1 MCFQH
6 VPLISSVWLS
16 GVKASYPQFSCQTAN
31 LISLYLFSPFICWKL
46 AYFVCIKVLIYT
58 CIMSCPC
65 GVLISTYFS
74 NGFPQG
80 YQQGFQHC
88 SGVLCPLWR
97 LCLFSWCFLRCFRSV
112 AWLYPVFGV
121 ALCVFLC
128 CDMPSFA
135 LQQVAFCI
143 AICGFSCAERCA
155 FGLLINGVYFVDKFC
170 KGLRLTLLW
179 CVEILLKSAVMLILF
194 SVFFWCA
201 YLLRSFFSRSVR
213 LFHSDVFLCSIN
225 SEAAVLARVSI
236 MPRQALSRVLPISVE
251 RYAAMPI
258 GRCMAA

>member
-1 MCFQH
+1 MVCWYPHIFPTVFHMVINRVFNSVSLFFVRCGFCACFH
-6 VPLISSVWLS
+6 
-16 GVKASYPQFSCQTAN
+16 GVFC
-31 LISLYLFSPFICWKL
+31 
-46 AYFVCIKVLIYT
+46 V
-58 CIMSCPC
+58 
-65 GVLISTYFS
+65 
-74 NGFPQG
+74 
-80 YQQGFQHC
+80 
-88 SGVLCPLWR
+88 
-97 LCLFSWCFLRCFRSV
+97 
-112 AWLYPVFGV
+112 VFG
-121 ALCVFLC
+121 LWCCFMRFSC

-170 KGLRLTLLW
+170 NGLRFTSLW

-194 SVFFWCA
+194 GVFFLCA
-201 YLLRSFFSRSVR
+201 YLLWSFFSRSFK
-213 LFHSDVFLCSIN
+213 LFQSDVFLYMIK
-225 SEAAVLARVSI
+225 SEAAVLTMVSI